1 MFQKKIKLKY
11 MYQLADILNYLHG
24 NGIIH
29 RDLKP
34 ANIIINEKKEK
45 LFLLDFG
52 LAKSIFGKIGI
63 GDRSAPSNKITLC
76 NEYRFY
82 REGNQDHTKTSFDIF
97 SFGVIMYFIFSDGK
111 NMFSSAE
118 TLKKLI
124 LKRED
129 FNKYLNN
136 NDKFA
141 GIKDSIKDI
150 IIKCVSYD
158 EKNQIL
164 CRMS

>member
-1 MFQKKIKLKY
+1 
-11 MYQLADILNYLHG
+11 
-24 NGIIH
+24 
-29 RDLKP
+29 
-34 ANIIINEKKEK
+34 
-45 LFLLDFG
+45 

-158 EKNQIL
+158 EKTRYCAECLRNKIYEIQNNLVSGELITKRPMEVPIQNDL
-164 CRMS
+164 ELKMLNEEKENECYSKFK